1 MTGPVLKIGTRGSVL
16 ATTQSGWVGD
26 RLSSAIGVPADLV
39 TIRTEGDDTSR
50 ALTQIG
56 GTGVFV
62 SAVRDALL
70 DNRVDLAVHS
80 LKDLPTAPAAGI
92 SLAAVP
98 EREDPSDVL
107 VARDGLTLSGLPTG
121 ATVGTGSPRRA
132 AQLRVHRPDLD
143 VRPIRGNIDTRV
155 GYVRSGD
162 LDAVVLAAAGLRRVG
177 RDGDITEVI
186 SPEIMLPA
194 PGQGALAVECRLD
207 DRTTAWFSSA
217 LAKLNHPASR
227 SEVTAERNLLSALE
241 AGCSAPVGARAVA
254 TGDTLTLR
262 AVVVDPLTHRQY
274 ADEITGPV
282 TDAAKLG
289 RLLAQTLLDAGA
301 GQVMAARS

>member
-26 RLSSAIGVPADLV
+26 QLSGAIGVPADLV

-70 DNRVDLAVHS
+70 AGQVDLAVHS

-92 SLAAVP
+92 ALAAVP

-107 VARDGLTLSGLPTG
+107 VARDGLTLADLPLG

-143 VRPIRGNIDTRV
+143 VRAIRGNIDTRV
-155 GYVRSGD
+155 GFVRSGE

-177 RDGDITEVI
+177 READITEVI
-186 SPEIMLPA
+186 PPEIMLPA
-194 PGQGALAVECRLD
+194 PGQGALAVECRLE
-207 DRTTAWFSSA
+207 DRTTAWFASA

-227 SEVTAERNLLSALE
+227 SEVTAERNLLSTLE

-254 TGDTLTLR
+254 TDDSLTLR
-262 AVVVDPLTHRQY
+262 AVVVDPQTGQQY
-274 ADEITGPV
+274 ADEITGLV
-282 TDAAKLG
+282 ADAAKLG
-289 RLLAQTLLDAGA
+289 RALALTLLDAGA